1 MAAYSPIS
9 THGTHP
15 NLPQRRCDSM
25 SSSGGASS
33 VRRLIAVVRSTPSRL
48 GPVYSRRMLLRNFA
62 ALCLGH
68 STVTAAFLP
77 LLALQSSI
85 SAWWWPRA
93 TTAVFRPNNDSG
105 SLLLCSLF
113 SVAALSSLVSP
124 FLVQRIGTNW
134 TLILG
139 YIHASVFF
147 GLHLYPTAYTL
158 IPGYVMMG
166 MWVGPIT
173 SARQTFLMTLASK
186 LSFVATEEEE
196 MEDNGGRWETTVQR
210 LARGL
215 QAAQDFGLVFGNVVS
230 ALLLVYTLPP
240 SSTEVVGSI
249 PGAYEF
255 FSEAVDLEQSGVE
268 RQPISQYTDGH
279 IYSLV
284 SRDNQSRSIRMAVF
298 LVWCRETTNL
308 AVEYHWSKASLLM
321 KGDQGL
327 IPVGCTEF
335 LAYTNMTDACL
346 VSTDGAEDSY
356 STSLLSSMF
365 IHDVHGERIC
375 GSTSCPQSQSLIAI
389 PSPSNLSSDTDG
401 FFILPCKTSAV
412 LASVF
417 LGCSVMGVALT
428 AAFLDRIRLLV
439 YQSPLERPSGV
450 AAMRAVKEIFK
461 DPKLQLAAPL
471 SIFIGLEQSFM
482 LADFSKGELEDV
494 NQHLRGGRV
503 ENHLGTP
510 PVHPTEILTLIS
522 PSSAV
527 ELNTTS
533 ALANYTTEAELCEVH
548 HSFDLHEGVSGEP
561 GKITL
566 STPNPVSNPDLV
578 VVVSLAY
585 CERDALDPAATE
597 ACFTTYCQ
605 DCKPPPERILMT

>member
-240 SSTEVVGSI
+240 S
-249 PGAYEF
+249 
-255 FSEAVDLEQSGVE
+255 
-268 RQPISQYTDGH
+268 
-279 IYSLV
+279 
-284 SRDNQSRSIRMAVF
+284 N
-298 LVWCRETTNL
+298 
-308 AVEYHWSKASLLM
+308 
-321 KGDQGL
+321 
-327 IPVGCTEF
+327 
-335 LAYTNMTDACL
+335 
-346 VSTDGAEDSY
+346 GAEDSY

-482 LADFSKGELEDV
+482 LADFSKVELEEV
-494 NQHLRGGRV
+494 SPHLRGGRV

-510 PVHPTEILTLIS
+510 PSSPDRDSNLDLPVLSSRAQHDKRFYVVCALGVSNISFVFLSLGLLQSIAAFTLSMLLQHIRRFLVI
-522 PSSAV
+522 AV
-527 ELNTTS
+527 ELQ
-533 ALANYTTEAELCEVH
+533 H
-548 HSFDLHEGVSGEP
+548 DKR

-566 STPNPVSNPDLV
+566 STPDPVSNPDLV
-578 VVVSLAY
+578 VVISLAY

>member
-186 LSFVATEEEE
+186 LSFVTTEEEE

-230 ALLLVYTLPP
+230 ALLLVYTLPQ
-240 SSTEVVGSI
+240 SSTEVQGSI
-249 PGAYEF
+249 PGASEF
-255 FSEAVDLEQSGVE
+255 VFVAVGLEQV
-268 RQPISQYTDGH
+268 QPQPPLIGSLVYCEGSALDHVTTEAGH
-279 IYSLV
+279 ILTL
-284 SRDNQSRSIRMAVF
+284 I
-298 LVWCRETTNL
+298 E
-308 AVEYHWSKASLLM
+308 LL
-321 KGDQGL
+321 GL
-327 IPVGCTEF
+327 
-335 LAYTNMTDACL
+335 LAYTNMADACL

-439 YQSPLERPSGV
+439 YQVRNKQV
-450 AAMRAVKEIFK
+450 
-461 DPKLQLAAPL
+461 
-471 SIFIGLEQSFM
+471 
-482 LADFSKGELEDV
+482 SKGE
-494 NQHLRGGRV
+494 
-503 ENHLGTP
+503 
-510 PVHPTEILTLIS
+510 
-522 PSSAV
+522 
-527 ELNTTS
+527 
-533 ALANYTTEAELCEVH
+533 C
-548 HSFDLHEGVSGEP
+548 
-561 GKITL
+561 
-566 STPNPVSNPDLV
+566 
-578 VVVSLAY
+578 
-585 CERDALDPAATE
+585 
-597 ACFTTYCQ
+597 
-605 DCKPPPERILMT
+605 

>member
-1 MAAYSPIS
+1 MA
-9 THGTHP
+9 
-15 NLPQRRCDSM
+15 
-25 SSSGGASS
+25 
-33 VRRLIAVVRSTPSRL
+33 
-48 GPVYSRRMLLRNFA
+48 
-62 ALCLGH
+62 
-68 STVTAAFLP
+68 
-77 LLALQSSI
+77 
-85 SAWWWPRA
+85 
-93 TTAVFRPNNDSG
+93 
-105 SLLLCSLF
+105 
-113 SVAALSSLVSP
+113 
-124 FLVQRIGTNW
+124 
-134 TLILG
+134 
-139 YIHASVFF
+139 
-147 GLHLYPTAYTL
+147 
-158 IPGYVMMG
+158 
-166 MWVGPIT
+166 
-173 SARQTFLMTLASK
+173 
-186 LSFVATEEEE
+186 
-196 MEDNGGRWETTVQR
+196 
-210 LARGL
+210 
-215 QAAQDFGLVFGNVVS
+215 
-230 ALLLVYTLPP
+230 
-240 SSTEVVGSI
+240 
-249 PGAYEF
+249 
-255 FSEAVDLEQSGVE
+255 
-268 RQPISQYTDGH
+268 
-279 IYSLV
+279 
-284 SRDNQSRSIRMAVF
+284 
-298 LVWCRETTNL
+298 
-308 AVEYHWSKASLLM
+308 
-321 KGDQGL
+321 
-327 IPVGCTEF
+327 
-335 LAYTNMTDACL
+335 DACL

-482 LADFSKGELEDV
+482 LADFSKFYVVCALGVSNISFVFLSLGLLQSIAAFTLSMLL
-494 NQHLRGGRV
+494 QHIRRFLV
-503 ENHLGTP
+503 
-510 PVHPTEILTLIS
+510 I
-522 PSSAV
+522 AV
-527 ELNTTS
+527 ELITTS
-533 ALANYTTEAELCEVH
+533 ALANYATE
-548 HSFDLHEGVSGEP
+548 EGQLIYKKCTLICLK